1 MKNNILNKYRKSK
14 WKMDYFSRE
23 FFKSTITKAKCSRNL
38 KKKVKRIFE
47 KDMNKE

>member
-1 MKNNILNKYRKSK
+1 MSKYRKSK

-38 KKKVKRIFE
+38 KKIAKRLFE